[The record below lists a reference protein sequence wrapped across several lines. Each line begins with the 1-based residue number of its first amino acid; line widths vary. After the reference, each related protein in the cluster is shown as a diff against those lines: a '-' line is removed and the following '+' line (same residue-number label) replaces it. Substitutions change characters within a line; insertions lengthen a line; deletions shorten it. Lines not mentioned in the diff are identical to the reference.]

1 MVVLRIF
8 SELQLSRRGSARLLL
23 AKTNIHKLKHKPAR
37 AELRSLETTME
48 LQRDQLYHMMGVKT
62 RPTMAAQTSGSKSL
76 LLSLPAEIRNKIWTF
91 AFANTAAVPFHS
103 SLSRRTTYP
112 GGIPAGAA
120 YDAACHGC
128 AHRGAEESQD
138 LLSVSAASSP
148 LLTCRQIHTEAIVLY
163 QTTLH
168 VHACLTSELQ
178 LPEDICQRACAQRY
192 LRHLSLRI
200 HFDSLRL
207 GEEMQEDMEEQWL
220 MRLRDIRV
228 GFPAL
233 ETLHFTAHL
242 RPPDSYDNLI
252 DAIYFAG
259 PLCHLPPR
267 IRLEM
272 DLNYISEDIM
282 IDHPDLGRIWYSD
295 ALEEHTKV
303 IKDCMADRIFRDAFH
318 HNRSLD
324 RMAERLLE
332 ITQEH
337 EQSWFLSL
345 RARNLRRIREENQQE
360 ARMNARMNG
369 SR

>member
-1 MVVLRIF
+1 
-8 SELQLSRRGSARLLL
+8 
-23 AKTNIHKLKHKPAR
+23 
-37 AELRSLETTME
+37 
-48 LQRDQLYHMMGVKT
+48 
-62 RPTMAAQTSGSKSL
+62 MAAQTSAPTPL

-91 AFANTAAVPFHS
+91 AFANTAAVPFES
-103 SLSRRTTYP
+103 SLSRRTTHP
-112 GGIPAGAA
+112 GGLQSGAA

-128 AHRGAEESQD
+128 AHRGSEPNQY
-138 LLSVSAASSP
+138 LLSVSAAVSP
-148 LLTCRQIHTEAIVLY
+148 LLTCRQIYTEAIKLY

-178 LPEDICQRACAQRY
+178 LPRDIAQRACAQRY

-200 HFDSLRL
+200 HFGILRDDDI
-207 GEEMQEDMEEQWL
+207 QEDMRDQWL
-220 MRLRDIRV
+220 TRLRDIRV

-233 ETLHFTAHL
+233 ETLHFTVHL
-242 RPPDSYDNLI
+242 RPPVAYDNLI

-259 PLCHLPPR
+259 PLSHLPPR
-267 IRLEM
+267 IKLNM

-295 ALEEHTKV
+295 ALEEHGKV

-324 RMAERLLE
+324 MMTGRLLE

-337 EQSWFLSL
+337 EQPWLLSL
-345 RARNLRRIREENQQE
+345 RTRNLERIRERSREE